1 MPAIARCKERVC
13 GESMQKLASIIVL
26 LLNIGIRWLD
36 KLDKDRADAFRAD
49 VSTDPSGVLV
59 QQLSGKGSASDTHS
73 AEHLQSEATRG

>member
-1 MPAIARCKERVC
+1 
-13 GESMQKLASIIVL
+13 MQKFASIIVL

-49 VSTDPSGVLV
+49 VSADPSGVLV
-59 QQLSGKGSASDTHS
+59 QQLSGKGSASDTHP